1 MRTTQEK
8 QYFSQRL
15 NRLAKIEY
23 QPIDSIGDNSGKKF
37 AERKYTMRRRSLTH
51 GILLLALVWSQTLY
65 ATWNNPYPR
74 GWTKENTLFSAFSA
88 PPKTL
93 DPVKSYS
100 SNELIFLGNI
110 VEPPLQY
117 HYLKRPYE
125 LEPLILTELP
135 KITYLADQDI
145 TEYHLHLRDDVFYA
159 PHPAFSHKRAVTAE
173 DLGYAI
179 ARMADRSLG
188 SPVLD
193 LMLPL
198 IAGLE
203 AKTEQITALPKT
215 QAWRDYRQHLPSGVK
230 VINERELVIQIKG
243 VYPPFAY
250 WLAMPFF
257 APIPWEVDHYYAQ
270 AGMKEKNQSWG
281 WQPVGSGAYYL
292 SENNPNRRMVLE
304 RNPNFH
310 PDSYPTSASADMPSS
325 LLKDA
330 GKPLPFIDR
339 IVFAL
344 EKESVPYWGKFL
356 QGYYDASG
364 VSSEV
369 FDQAIALD
377 ERGQFYLTPS
387 MQEKGI
393 QLLSSVAVSLSYMGF
408 NMKDAVIGQD
418 NPKAKYLRQAISIA
432 VDYEEEIAIF
442 QNGRGMVAQSPLPPD
457 IAGAVKDCN
466 PVTHISQA
474 ERCLRRPLTDAKALL
489 AQAGYPDGIDPNT
502 GKALVLYYDTVS
514 TGADDKAQLDWMRK
528 QFAKLGIQLVIRS
541 SDYNRFQEKMR
552 SGNAQL
558 FSWGWNADYPD
569 AENFLFLLLGS
580 NAKVDNGGEN
590 ASNYHNAN
598 FDTLYQQI
606 SRMEDSPKRRDLI
619 AQAISIVREDAP
631 WLFGFYPQN
640 VSLFHGWVHNVY
652 PNLMANNTLKY
663 RRLDIDSR
671 SLAQEAWNQPV
682 MLPVW
687 LFGGLF
693 GLVIAMIWWRVRR

>member
-1 MRTTQEK
+1 MK
-8 QYFSQRL
+8 PFLIHS
-15 NRLAKIEY
+15 
-23 QPIDSIGDNSGKKF
+23 
-37 AERKYTMRRRSLTH
+37 
-51 GILLLALVWSQTLY
+51 LLLAVLLWGDSVT

-74 GWTKENTLFSAFSA
+74 AYTHDNTLFSAFSSA
-88 PPKTL
+88 PKTL

-135 KITYLADQDI
+135 KMTYLADQQI

-159 PHPAFSHKRAVTAE
+159 PHPAFADKRAVTAE

-188 SPVLD
+188 SPILD
-193 LMLPL
+193 LMQPL
-198 IAGLE
+198 IVGLAE
-203 AKTEQITALPKT
+203 ASERLSHLPKSE
-215 QAWRDYRQHLPSGVK
+215 AWRDYRRHLPSGIK
-230 VINERELVIQIKG
+230 IITPHELVIQIKG
-243 VYPPFAY
+243 VYPPFIY

-257 APIPWEVDHYYAQ
+257 APIPFEVDEYYAQ
-270 AGMKEKNQSWG
+270 AGMKAKNQSWG

-292 SENNPNRRMVLE
+292 AENNPNRRMLLE
-304 RNPNFH
+304 RNPHFH
-310 PDSYPTSASADMPSS
+310 PDHYPSSASDDIPVA
-325 LLKDA
+325 LLQDA
-330 GKPLPFIDR
+330 GKSLPFIDR

-364 VSSEV
+364 VASEV
-369 FDQAIALD
+369 FDQAISLD
-377 ERGQFYLTPS
+377 AQGHFQLTET
-387 MQEKGI
+387 MKEKGI
-393 QLLSSVAVSLSYMGF
+393 QLLSSVATSLSYMGF
-408 NMKDAVIGQD
+408 NMKDSVIGQD

-457 IAGAVKDCN
+457 IAGAPKDCN
-466 PVTHISQA
+466 PITHQTEGNI
-474 ERCLRRPLTDAKALL
+474 CVRRPLSDAKALL
-489 AQAGYPDGIDPNT
+489 VQAGYPDGIDPKT
-502 GKALVLYYDTVS
+502 GNALVLYYDTVS

-552 SGNAQL
+552 SGNAQI

-569 AENFLFLLLGS
+569 AENFLFLLLGA
-580 NAKVDNGGEN
+580 NAKVDHGGEN
-590 ASNYHNAN
+590 ASNYHNAD
-598 FDTLYQQI
+598 FDILYQQI
-606 SRMEDSPKRRDLI
+606 SEMEDSPKRRELI
-619 AQAISIVREDAP
+619 AQAIGMVRDDAP
-631 WLFGFYPQN
+631 WLFGYYPQN
-640 VSLFHGWVHNVY
+640 VSLFHGWVRNVY

-663 RRLDIDSR
+663 RRLDVESR
-671 SLAQEAWNQPV
+671 HLAQEAWNQPV
-682 MLPVW
+682 MLPLW
-687 LFGGLF
+687 IFGGLF
-693 GLVIAMIWWRVRR
+693 GMVVGLIWWRVRH

>member
-1 MRTTQEK
+1 MKKTPLI
-8 QYFSQRL
+8 YSIVCL
-15 NRLAKIEY
+15 SLICY
-23 QPIDSIGDNSGKKF
+23 QSI
-37 AERKYTMRRRSLTH
+37 
-51 GILLLALVWSQTLY
+51 Y
-65 ATWNNPYPR
+65 AAWNNPYPR

-100 SNELIFLGNI
+100 SNEWIFLGNI

-125 LEPLILTELP
+125 LEPLILTEMP

-159 PHPAFSHKRAVTAE
+159 PHPAFNGKRAVTAE

-179 ARMADRSLG
+179 ARMADRALG
-188 SPVLD
+188 SPIVD
-193 LMLPL
+193 MMLPL
-198 IAGLE
+198 MIGLE
-203 AKTEQITALPKT
+203 DSSKALADLSTPEG
-215 QAWRDYRQHLPSGVK
+215 WRDYRQHLPKGVR
-230 VINERELVIQIKG
+230 VINARELVIQIKG
-243 VYPPFAY
+243 VYPPFVY

-257 APIPWEVDHYYAQ
+257 APIPWEVDQYYAQ
-270 AGMKEKNQSWG
+270 AGMKEQNQSWG
-281 WQPVGSGAYYL
+281 WRPVGSGAYYL

-310 PDSYPTSASADMPSS
+310 SDTYPDSASADMPVT

-377 ERGQFYLTPS
+377 AQGRFQLTQT
-387 MQEKGI
+387 MQEKGL
-393 QLLSSVAVSLSYMGF
+393 QLLSSVATSLSYMGF

-442 QNGRGMVAQSPLPPD
+442 QNGRGMVAQSPIPPD
-457 IAGAVKDCN
+457 IAGATKDCN
-466 PVTHISQA
+466 SVTHKA
-474 ERCLRRPLTDAKALL
+474 EGKNCIRRPLNDAKTLL

-514 TGADDKAQLDWMRK
+514 TGADDKALLDWMRK
-528 QFAKLGIQLVIRS
+528 QFSKLGIQLVVRS

-552 SGNAQL
+552 SGNAQI

-569 AENFLFLLLGS
+569 AENFLFLLVGS
-580 NAKVDNGGEN
+580 NAKADNGGEN
-590 ASNYHNAN
+590 ASNYRNAD
-598 FDTLYQQI
+598 FDALYQQI
-606 SRMEDSPKRRDLI
+606 SRMEDSAKRRELI
-619 AQAISIVREDAP
+619 AQAIHIVREDAP

-640 VSLFHGWVHNVY
+640 VSLFHGWVNNVY

-663 RRLDIDSR
+663 RRLDIESR

-682 MLPVW
+682 MLPLWIFV
-687 LFGGLF
+687 GLF
-693 GLVIAMIWWRVRR
+693 GLVLGAIWWRVRR